1 MYQLSNERINVTD
14 KNILINQCLMYILD
28 NDRLFVGMLIQ
39 WHCLTKAIFTH
50 GEPIL
55 MDNWAQEI
63 NQIAVLQLEFVKI
76 WVELLT

>member
-1 MYQLSNERINVTD
+1 MFD
-14 KNILINQCLMYILD
+14 YILG

-39 WHCLTKAIFTH
+39 WHCLTKDIFTH

-55 MDNWAQEI
+55 MDSWAQEI